1 MPGLVVLGGDD
12 RIEGVTQKVYFKGM
26 DGTHLMVDK
35 LDDIWQVGEGDEI
48 KVGGLNIRCL
58 FTPCHTSGHICY
70 YVTQVITR
78 SSLLYLEQQPS
89 GWFMEAHP
97 CIIASEVQMQW
108 TNRFWTRCIPDCVRM
123 RIRLSSPG
131 TPCSLVAVADSSKE
145 QWVLGVGR
153 LS

>member
-70 YVTQVITR
+70 YVTQVIT

-89 GWFMEAHP
+89 CWFMEAHP
-97 CIIASEVQMQW
+97 SLHLKFRCNDGWASTLYKPTDSEH
-108 TNRFWTRCIPDCVRM
+108 
-123 RIRLSSPG
+123 
-131 TPCSLVAVADSSKE
+131 AVYLI
-145 QWVLGVGR
+145 VLG
-153 LS
+153 